1 MMVLVD
7 YSRKLWKGSETSLAD
22 LPHVVETIE
31 ELEQLDEFYEN
42 LAAEC
47 AEFETKPRRRKIMIF
62 IDNYDAFTEESS
74 RKNMSFF
81 ETTSALVRKYQTA
94 GVNLIISGSLGIMS
108 ATDDLRKIFTAP
120 GFGIA
125 LKGAD
130 AVNRL
135 NGKFPRSLAEVD
147 LPMGRAFIVRSGMT
161 SMLQLATPY
170 ANDDDTEGSLDTWVK
185 KIQERYP
192 QKQVEWLRKAS
203 EEGAPNEAGDKPKSR
218 KEKAQAKSTSAAP
231 GSKQPEPSKYDIA
244 ELKKKLIEDGF
255 PEVLLAMLSEAD
267 IVENARAKG
276 FLGQPEN
283 QK

>member
-1 MMVLVD
+1 MMVLID
-7 YSRKLWKGSETSLAD
+7 YSRKLWKGSEASIAN
-22 LPHVVETIE
+22 LPHVVDTID
-31 ELEQLDEFYEN
+31 ELDQLDEFYEN

-47 AEFETKPRRRKIMIF
+47 AEFETKPKRRKIMLF

-74 RKNMSFF
+74 RKNIAFF
-81 ETTSALVRKYQTA
+81 EKMSALVRKYQTA
-94 GVNLIISGSLGIMS
+94 GVYMIVSGSLAITS

-120 GFGIA
+120 SFGIA

-170 ANDDDTEGSLDTWVK
+170 TNDDDVDGSIDAWVR

-192 QKQVEWLRKAS
+192 EKNVEWLRQP
-203 EEGAPNEAGDKPKSR
+203 EEETEPSGNGEKPKSG
-218 KEKAQAKSTSAAP
+218 KEKVKTAAGP
-231 GSKQPEPSKYDIA
+231 KQPDLSKYNIA
-244 ELKKKLIEDGF
+244 ELKKKLLEGGL
-255 PEVLLAMLSEAD
+255 PEVLLGMLSEAD
-267 IVENARAKG
+267 IVEQARTMG
-276 FLGQPEN
+276 LLGEAEE

>member
-1 MMVLVD
+1 
-7 YSRKLWKGSETSLAD
+7 
-22 LPHVVETIE
+22 
-31 ELEQLDEFYEN
+31 
-42 LAAEC
+42 
-47 AEFETKPRRRKIMIF
+47 MIF

-81 ETTSALVRKYQTA
+81 EKTSALVRKYQTA
-94 GVNLIISGSLGIMS
+94 GVNLIISGSLGITS

-170 ANDDDTEGSLDTWVK
+170 ANDDDTEASLDTWVR
-185 KIQERYP
+185 KINERYP
-192 QKQVEWLRKAS
+192 QKKAVWLRQASGGAAS
-203 EEGAPNEAGDKPKSR
+203 ETGDKPKSGQ
-218 KEKAQAKSTSAAP
+218 EKAQPKGP
-231 GSKQPEPSKYDIA
+231 DVSKYDIA
-244 ELKKKLIEDGF
+244 ELKKKLSEDGF
-255 PEVLLAMLSEAD
+255 PEVILAMLSDAD
-267 IVENARAKG
+267 IVENARTKG
-276 FLGQPEN
+276 FLGNPEE